1 MRNKL
6 SEKFELFVINL
17 ESGDLIENFFL
28 TSIATILGIRAFLY
42 LTGYPTVGGETYHIA
57 HMLWG
62 GLLMLIALLIFM
74 GFLSREA
81 RETASVIAGIGFGF
95 FIDELGKFITTDNNY
110 FFEPTIM
117 LIYCIFIALFLIVR
131 LAEQLIKVN
140 KKTYAIN
147 GLEMTKEALL
157 FDLDSQEK
165 KRALA
170 YLRKAQKDN
179 EFIQGLIALLENVQ
193 PHTLGERNFFGK
205 IKDNFETWY
214 LKTASNKSFAI
225 ILTLLFIGV
234 PLLHYVPILTG
245 GTPLNTISGYGVFI
259 STTLSMILV
268 VLGGLLFLRGSRHL
282 GLELFKYSA
291 LVSIFITQFFLFYTD
306 QLSAVFY
313 LFISLTMY
321 ITTRIFL
328 AQESAGDD
336 SIKERVKSL
345 TEVFK

>member
-17 ESGDLIENFFL
+17 EAGDLIENFFL
-28 TSIATILGIRAFLY
+28 TSIATILAIRAFLY

-62 GLLMLIALLIFM
+62 GLLMLIALLMFM
-74 GFLSREA
+74 GFLSRES

-95 FIDELGKFITTDNNY
+95 FIDELGKFITTDNDY
-110 FFEPTIM
+110 FFEPAIM
-117 LIYCIFIALFLIVR
+117 FIYCVFITLFLIVR
-131 LAEQLIKVN
+131 ASEQLIKAN
-140 KKTYAIN
+140 RKTYAIN
-147 GLEMTKEALL
+147 GLELTKEVLL
-157 FDLDSQEK
+157 FDLDKQEK
-165 KRALA
+165 TRALS
-170 YLRKAQKDN
+170 YLKKAEKDN
-179 EFIQGLIALLENVQ
+179 EFIKGLISLLEDVR

-214 LKTASNKSFAI
+214 IKTASNKSFAI
-225 ILTLLFIGV
+225 LLTFAFVGV

-268 VLGGLLFLRGSRHL
+268 ILGGILFFRGSRHL
-282 GLELFKYSA
+282 GLELFKYSS
-291 LVSIFITQFFLFYTD
+291 LVSIFITQFFLFYID

-328 AQESAGDD
+328 AQESAGDT
-336 SIKERVKSL
+336 SIKERLKSL
-345 TEVFK
+345 TQVFK